1 MGKDALNKRP
11 LGVRTSPGD
20 AEADSGIAIKDDTD
34 TDNSS
39 EVSNHKRV
47 TKPPIPT
54 RPIKKTKEKGIFRT
68 SVTEKLKEWRCMY
81 PKYLFLV
88 LFSLSI

>member
-20 AEADSGIAIKDDTD
+20 AEADSGIAIKEDNES
-34 TDNSS
+34 DNSS
-39 EVSNHKRV
+39 QVSNHGRV

-54 RPIKKTKEKGIFRT
+54 RPIKKAKDKGIFRT
-68 SVTEKLKEWRCMY
+68 SVTDQLKQWHRMY
-81 PKYLFLV
+81 PKYQFLV
-88 LFSLSI
+88 LFSLCI